1 MWISVKP
8 VADEKQS
15 RICEAGSGLNRT
27 PLCRYNNLMVRLS
40 VLQSKKVN
48 VYLKYLSDLLEV
60 ARLSKT
66 APRDSDNRLSLP
78 LALAILCGAPQSC
91 QSDDFDYLL
100 EKVPSLYSPMFVLC
114 WEVMEAE
121 VQDDIVAW
129 SEKVGTDATVRR
141 IRTLAKVI
149 EHA

>member
-15 RICEAGSGLNRT
+15 RIYEAGSGLNRT

-48 VYLKYLSDLLEV
+48 VYLKYLSDLVEV
-60 ARLSKT
+60 TRLSKT

-78 LALAILCGAPQSC
+78 LALGVLCGAPQSC
-91 QSDDFDYLL
+91 KSDDFDYLL
-100 EKVPSLYSPMFVLC
+100 EKVPSLYAPVFVLC
-114 WEVMEAE
+114 WEAIETE
-121 VQDDIVAW
+121 VENDIVAW
-129 SEKVGTDATVRR
+129 SEKVGTNATVSR